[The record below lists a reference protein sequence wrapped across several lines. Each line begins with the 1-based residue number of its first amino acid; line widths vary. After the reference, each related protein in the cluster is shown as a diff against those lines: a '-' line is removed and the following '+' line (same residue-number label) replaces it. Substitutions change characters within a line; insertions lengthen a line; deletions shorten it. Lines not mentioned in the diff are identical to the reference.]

1 MRRWTV
7 IVLPLIVA
15 SAAACGS
22 NDATVGPEHAQP
34 ADQAT
39 ATALTISVTAK
50 PGAKPQEWTL
60 KCDPPGG
67 SLPKAKQACATLS
80 KVKTPFAAT
89 PKNQMCTQIMG
100 GPEQAKIS
108 GTWQGTKVTSTFSKK
123 NGCEIKRWNDIK
135 PVLNHKT

>member
-1 MRRWTV
+1 M

-22 NDATVGPEHAQP
+22 NDANVGPNHAQP

-39 ATALTISVTAK
+39 ATALTISVTPK

-67 SLPKAKQACATLS
+67 SHPKAKQACAALAKAS
-80 KVKTPFAAT
+80 KVKSPFAAT
-89 PKNQMCTQIMG
+89 PKNQMCTQIFG
-100 GPEQAKIS
+100 GPQQAKID
-108 GTWQGTKVTSTFSKK
+108 GTWHGTRVDATFSRK
-123 NGCEIKRWNDIK
+123 NGCEIKRWNAIK
-135 PVLNHKT
+135 PVLNQKA